1 LGLEV
6 EKSTRAR
13 IIAFYIMVM
22 STKTLRNALF
32 MDLTDLII
40 EKKTVMTRIATE
52 IEEKAGLKRC
62 FNTFLS
68 FLI

>member
-1 LGLEV
+1 V

-22 STKTLRNALF
+22 SMKTLRNALF